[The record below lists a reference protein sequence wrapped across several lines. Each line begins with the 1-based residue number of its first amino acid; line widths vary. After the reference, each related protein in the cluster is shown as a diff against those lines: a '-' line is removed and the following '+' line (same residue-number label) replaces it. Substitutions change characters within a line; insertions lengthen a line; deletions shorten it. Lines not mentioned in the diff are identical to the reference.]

1 MSDARRTITEA
12 FVPSRSTRTFAVELD
27 GEAVVLDEAANR
39 LHLLNHTATLVWN
52 CLDGEV
58 DVGGLASEIAEVLD
72 LPVERVVA
80 ETLAVVRQLG
90 DEGLLEGVE
99 PAERAP

>member
-1 MSDARRTITEA
+1 MSDPSDAITES
-12 FVPSRSTRTFAVELD
+12 FVPSRSEGTFVVELD
-27 GEAVVLDEAANR
+27 GEAVVLDEVANR

-52 CLDGEV
+52 CLDGDV
-58 DVGGLASEIAEVLD
+58 DVRGLAGEIAEVLG
-72 LPVERVVA
+72 LPLEQVLA
-80 ETLAVVRQLG
+80 DTLAVVRQLG